1 MVIREAM
8 GAPVIIKK
16 YANRRLYATDESRY
30 VTLEEV
36 AEKVRRGRDVR
47 VIDAADGADLTQV
60 TLTQIILESR
70 GAGRLLPVPFL
81 LQLVRMGDDAL
92 AEFFGRY
99 LSAALEVYL
108 AARDTTRGA
117 LFPIA
122 RLPFSAANP
131 IARLFSGLYPPYAPP
146 AHAPA
151 GGAPPEPPPRGGP
164 SAYGAQQQGGWPSS
178 DAPAREGPEPA
189 ATEDDHV
196 VVASSSELDA
206 DETLEILTTLQRQ
219 IDSLRR
225 RVGKKPAKSK
235 T

>member
-1 MVIREAM
+1 MVMRDLA

-16 YANRRLYATDESRY
+16 YANRRRYATDESRY

-36 AEKVRRGRDVR
+36 AEKVRRGRDIR

-70 GAGRLLPVPFL
+70 GAGRMLPVPFL

-99 LSAALEVYL
+99 LAAALEVYL

-146 AHAPA
+146 VYSNAP
-151 GGAPPEPPPRGGP
+151 GAPPEPPPRGGP
-164 SAYGAQQQGGWPSS
+164 SAYGAQPQVAWPSS
-178 DAPAREGPEPA
+178 DSQATPDPEPEVA
-189 ATEDDHV
+189 EDDHV

-225 RVGKKPAKSK
+225 KVGKKPAKSK
-235 T
+235 A

>member
-1 MVIREAM
+1 MVMREAM

-36 AEKVRRGRDVR
+36 AEKVRRGRDIR

-70 GAGRLLPVPFL
+70 GAGRMLPVPFL

-131 IARLFSGLYPPYAPP
+131 IVRLFSGLYPPYTPP
-146 AHAPA
+146 AYPGAT
-151 GGAPPEPPPRGGP
+151 GAPSEPPPRGGP
-164 SAYGAQQQGGWPSS
+164 SAYGAQQQPGWPSS
-178 DAPAREGPEPA
+178 DAPAPPEIA
-189 ATEDDHV
+189 AAADDDV

-206 DETLEILTTLQRQ
+206 DETLEILGTLQRQ

-225 RVGKKPAKSK
+225 RVGKKPSKSK
-235 T
+235 A